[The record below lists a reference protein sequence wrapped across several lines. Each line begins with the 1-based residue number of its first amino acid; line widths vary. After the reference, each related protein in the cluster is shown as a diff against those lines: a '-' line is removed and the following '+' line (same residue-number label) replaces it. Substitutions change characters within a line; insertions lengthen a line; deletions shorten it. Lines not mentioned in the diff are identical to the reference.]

1 MTVELFTGEGSFR
14 NVRVILHPRG
24 DFAGHF
30 TGHFA
35 AVKLECRAAKW
46 HPCAKGVFRRACL
59 GCEMKLWRISQLV
72 LQLQNGY
79 LGCEMA
85 HVFLRSVSQLRK
97 FSQGGLRLRNDFAKE
112 GLFCSKT
119 SIL

>member
-14 NVRVILHPRG
+14 SVRVILHPRG

-35 AVKLECRAAKW
+35 AMKLECRAAKW
-46 HPCAKGVFRRACL
+46 HPCAKGVFRKGCL

-72 LQLQNGY
+72 
-79 LGCEMA
+79 
-85 HVFLRSVSQLRK
+85 SQLRNGTRVPEECFAAAK
-97 FSQGGLRLRNDFAKE
+97 IFAGGLGLRNDFAEE